1 MPVKNILVTVDFSD
15 LSDDVVAKA
24 TSIAAAF
31 SAKVQLLHV
40 ADPDPDFVGY
50 DAGPQTTRDA
60 VANSFRDQ
68 HRQLQA
74 MAEKLRDSGL
84 DCDAILVQGPYV
96 EKILS
101 ESKSLDADLIV
112 IGAHSKGLVSRVL
125 LGSVSEG
132 VLRKSHIPVMV
143 VPAR

>member
-1 MPVKNILVTVDFSD
+1 MKNILVTVDFSD

-31 SAKVQLLHV
+31 SAKLQLLHV
-40 ADPDPDFVGY
+40 AAPDPDFVGY

-60 VANSFRDQ
+60 VAKSFRDQ
-68 HRQLQA
+68 HRQLQV

-84 DCDAILVQGPYV
+84 DCDAILVKGPYV
-96 EKILS
+96 EKIVS
-101 ESKSLDADLIV
+101 ESKRLDADLIV